1 MISPRHLNDVILLF
15 FFLSSH
21 YFFHSFKH
29 FPITFS
35 CQFFKVVQ
43 IFLKMDNE
51 PYDVRFLSQ
60 VKNLLE
66 THKLNQF
73 PRRVSGNFWE
83 LLTYIDNFL
92 IYWDEYYPPESTT
105 TYTNTPVGKTV
116 SKWINE
122 HRFDN
127 EYVDLPLNQA
137 LVNLADER
145 DKIIAEH
152 NNN

>member
-1 MISPRHLNDVILLF
+1 
-15 FFLSSH
+15 
-21 YFFHSFKH
+21 
-29 FPITFS
+29 
-35 CQFFKVVQ
+35 
-43 IFLKMDNE
+43 MDNE

-116 SKWINE
+116 SGWINE
-122 HRFDN
+122 NRFDN

-152 NNN
+152 NN